1 MNKSFADLSNLDTQ
15 DLIQELRNRG
25 FVTQLLFGRE
35 DVQLRLDDIN
45 ENRLGISDD
54 NQIEL
59 SDNDMDDI
67 LNYVMDDDAV
77 GQMVY
82 EGIESRILAYDK

>member
-1 MNKSFADLSNLDTQ
+1 MSKSFADLSNLDTQ

-82 EGIESRILAYDK
+82 EGIENRILAYDK

>member
-1 MNKSFADLSNLDTQ
+1 MTNI
-15 DLIQELRNRG
+15 LIETKNSPYTYIY
-25 FVTQLLFGRE
+25 VSRE
-35 DVQLRLDDIN
+35 YYDGECLN